1 MTILEAGFGLVW
13 AVVGALAAV
22 ALSLVPALHIY
33 NVAGFLILST
43 SAIGPLLAPQD
54 LAMLLLGLVTGY
66 SILNTIPSIFL
77 SAPDDSTVFV
87 VLPGQKYLDLWTQK
101 TTTFRAEYPSGGLLY
116 LRDHRST
123 SIPRRIALPVR
134 AVKGFQQIQHA
145 EKRQDHRIISLTAVR
160 YGPKPSPESRYS
172 SQSCA
177 SLNRERSGYFVRHTR
192 SSMWIVITVLYA
204 RVRND
209 HG

>member
-13 AVVGALAAV
+13 AVVGALAAA

-33 NVAGFLILST
+33 NAAGFLILST
-43 SAIGPLLAPQD
+43 SALGPLLAPQD

-101 TTTFRAEYPSGGLLY
+101 TKTFRAECPSGGLLY

-123 SIPRRIALPVR
+123 NIPRRIALPVR
-134 AVKGFQQIQHA
+134 AVKGFQQIQ
-145 EKRQDHRIISLTAVR
+145 RRLDQ
-160 YGPKPSPESRYS
+160 
-172 SQSCA
+172 
-177 SLNRERSGYFVRHTR
+177 REETG
-192 SSMWIVITVLYA
+192 A
-204 RVRND
+204 R
-209 HG
+209 